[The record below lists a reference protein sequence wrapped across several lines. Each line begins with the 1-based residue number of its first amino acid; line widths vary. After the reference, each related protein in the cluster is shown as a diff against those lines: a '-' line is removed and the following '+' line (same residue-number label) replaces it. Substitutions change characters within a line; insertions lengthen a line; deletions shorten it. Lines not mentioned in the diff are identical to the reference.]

1 MQRLQDSKLVAKKE
15 GRPLKDGDVRTACQT
30 ACPTE
35 AIQFGNVLEET
46 SVVRNDHD
54 DPRAYYVLSELNT
67 RPSIAYM
74 KKVRNTNEDVATYVN
89 REAGES

>member
-1 MQRLQDSKLVAKKE
+1 
-15 GRPLKDGDVRTACQT
+15 DVRTACQT

-35 AIQFGNVLEET
+35 AIHFGNVLEET
-46 SVVRNDHD
+46 SVVRGHHE

-74 KKVRNTNEDVATYVN
+74 KKVRNTDEKVATYVN
-89 REAGES
+89 REEAKEG